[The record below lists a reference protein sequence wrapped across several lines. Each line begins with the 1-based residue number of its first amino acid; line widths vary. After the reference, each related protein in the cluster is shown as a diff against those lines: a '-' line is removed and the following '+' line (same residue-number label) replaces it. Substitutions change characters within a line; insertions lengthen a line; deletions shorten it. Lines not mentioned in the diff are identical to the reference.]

1 MQIPKN
7 SSQDSPNHN
16 ADKPFL
22 SIRGCERALRYHDR
36 IPHSEIHKI
45 GMSSRYQLLDRIA
58 RVSAR
63 ISSLTGARPAQPV
76 FGVWSL
82 SAFRHSP
89 PPMKSMTGYG
99 WGDAVADGLKVTVE
113 LSSVNRKQ
121 SEISINLPRE
131 LEVLEAQIRDEVNR
145 RIARGRV
152 TARVTLHAGEK
163 STIKVRVNAALAQA
177 YAARLRDLA
186 KELKLSGD
194 ITLDHLLRAPGVME
208 SDDDVPDAEDFW
220 PTVEKALKQALEMMV
235 SMREKE
241 GAHLR
246 VDLVKRVDRMRKS
259 ARGVQKRSPQ
269 VQVRYRK
276 QLMERIQSAGIEA
289 AKIEEER
296 VLKEVIFY
304 ADRSDISEE
313 ITRLQS
319 HFKQFDDCVN
329 SREPVG
335 RTLDFLAQ
343 EMNREIN
350 TIGSKA
356 NDAMIS
362 REVVV
367 LKTELEKFR
376 EQAQNVE

>member
-1 MQIPKN
+1 
-7 SSQDSPNHN
+7 
-16 ADKPFL
+16 
-22 SIRGCERALRYHDR
+22 
-36 IPHSEIHKI
+36 
-45 GMSSRYQLLDRIA
+45 
-58 RVSAR
+58 
-63 ISSLTGARPAQPV
+63 
-76 FGVWSL
+76 
-82 SAFRHSP
+82 
-89 PPMKSMTGYG
+89 MKSMTGYG
-99 WGDAVADGLKVTVE
+99 WGDAVQNGFKVTVE

-121 SEISINLPRE
+121 SEISVNLPRE

-163 STIKVRVNAALAQA
+163 AAGKVRVNAKLAEA
-177 YAARLRDLA
+177 YAKKFRDLA
-186 KELKLSGD
+186 KELKLYGD
-194 ITLDHLLRAPGVME
+194 VTLDHLLRAPGVLE
-208 SDDDVPDAEDFW
+208 SDEDVPDAEDFW
-220 PTVEKALKQALEMMV
+220 PAIDAALKQALTMLV
-235 SMREKE
+235 TMREKE

-246 VDLVKRVDRMRKS
+246 TDLIKRIDTMRKS
-259 ARGVQKRSPQ
+259 AIRVQKRAPQ

-276 QLMERIQSAGIEA
+276 QLLERIESAGLEA
-289 AKIEEER
+289 AKVEEER
-296 VLKEVIFY
+296 ILKEVIFF

-356 NDAMIS
+356 NDELIS

>member
-1 MQIPKN
+1 
-7 SSQDSPNHN
+7 
-16 ADKPFL
+16 
-22 SIRGCERALRYHDR
+22 
-36 IPHSEIHKI
+36 
-45 GMSSRYQLLDRIA
+45 
-58 RVSAR
+58 
-63 ISSLTGARPAQPV
+63 
-76 FGVWSL
+76 
-82 SAFRHSP
+82 
-89 PPMKSMTGYG
+89 MKSMTGYG
-99 WGDAVADGLKVTVE
+99 WGEAVQNGFKVTVE

-121 SEISINLPRE
+121 SEISVNLPRE
-131 LEVLEAQIRDEVNR
+131 LEVLEAQLRDEVNR

-152 TARVTLHAGEK
+152 TARVTLHTAEK
-163 STIKVRVNAALAQA
+163 ANSNQVRINTALATA
-177 YAARLRDLA
+177 YTKKLRALA
-186 KELKLSGD
+186 KELKLAGD
-194 ITLDHLLRAPGVME
+194 VTLDHLVRAPGVFE

-220 PTVEKALKQALEMMV
+220 PAVDKALKIALEMMV
-235 SMREKE
+235 GMRQKE

-246 VDLVKRVDRMRKS
+246 ADLVKRIERMRK
-259 ARGVQKRSPQ
+259 AAQRVEKQAPEI
-269 VQVRYRK
+269 QVRYRK
-276 QLMERIQSAGIEA
+276 QLLDRIRSAGIEA

-296 VLKEVIFY
+296 VLKEIIFF

-356 NDAMIS
+356 NDATIS